1 MRIEVAQQDL
11 AKLAARFVAEKLK
24 LDQSKYTFRVGMEAD
39 PSRPPEE
46 MISAWVTLV
55 EK

>member
-1 MRIEVAQQDL
+1 MRIEVNQQDL
-11 AKLAARFVAEKLK
+11 AKLAARHIADKLK
-24 LDQSKYTFRVGMEAD
+24 LDPTKYSFRVGMEAD

-46 MISAWVTLV
+46 MISAYVTLV